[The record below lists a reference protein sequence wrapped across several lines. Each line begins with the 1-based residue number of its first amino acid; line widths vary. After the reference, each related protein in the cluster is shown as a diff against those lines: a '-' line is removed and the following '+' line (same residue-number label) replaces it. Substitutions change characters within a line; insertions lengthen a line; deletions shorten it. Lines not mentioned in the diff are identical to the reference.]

1 MGQIRNI
8 NGVYYIEFHARGL
21 LYSQIAGKSME
32 QARKLLLQVEEKIA
46 GGEALTISRHIELP
60 DFFDR
65 FLTDATGWNTNSP
78 ITIKRFNSVISHFS
92 GFLEE
97 NFPQVR
103 QLAQITPAILE
114 TYKAYLAKTQKVKI
128 VNLTILLVRDMLDF
142 GIKLGFL
149 NDNPSLHVRLFP
161 WPRSMKRKAT
171 ARYEFAGQLIA
182 QGAGLSKLAQLLK
195 LPDISRAV
203 YFADLIPLSR
213 EDVYR

>member
-1 MGQIRNI
+1 MGQIRKI

-21 LYSQIAGKSME
+21 LYSQIAGTGME
-32 QARKLLLQVEEKIA
+32 EAQRLLLQVEEKIA

-65 FLTDATGWNTNSP
+65 FLTEITGQYADGPQTVKRFKS
-78 ITIKRFNSVISHFS
+78 TIKHFS
-92 GFLEE
+92 GFLEG
-97 NFPQVR
+97 NFSQAC
-103 QLAQITPAILE
+103 QLDQLTPAILE
-114 TYKAYLAKTQKVKI
+114 SYKAYLAKTQKIKT
-128 VNLTILLVRDMLDF
+128 VNLTILLVRDILDF

-149 NDNPSLHVRLFP
+149 NDNPSLHVRLLP
-161 WPRSMKRKAT
+161 WPKTMKRRVT
-171 ARYEFAGQLIA
+171 ARYEFAGKLIA
-182 QGAGLSKLAQLLK
+182 QGTGLNKLAQILK